1 MTCRE
6 MEEVIITSAVA
17 PEATEHVAECKHCR
31 HLVTLF
37 GESGQA
43 SPPSTDQMKRIE
55 AMILRGLT
63 PVQPLASQRAFFSA
77 FALVFLAVV
86 GGGSLLLG
94 TDGWRAL
101 SVLQRIA
108 RLCADGSV
116 RGAAGPLPGSADGPG
131 KRTRHLLY
139 SVVDRS
145 FGAAGA
151 DYRHRIPFARGIRF
165 CFSRPHVPGNRVDLC
180 RSRSSLVLVTPAAR
194 RYSVSWLDGHDGR
207 LLSRACGLDGARSPL
222 SQPES
227 VSHSGVALGCGS
239 AGDAGR
245 SGARPPVEPHI
256 TFLAPVRINQWKLFY
271 ER

>member
-1 MTCRE
+1 MEMTQRSCPMTCRE

-108 RLCADGSV
+108 VFAPTAACAGLLALCLGRLMAP
-116 RGAAGPLPGSADGPG
+116 RSA
-131 KRTRHLLY
+131 L
-139 SVVDRS
+139 VV
-145 FGAAGA
+145 
-151 DYRHRIPFARGIRF
+151 
-165 CFSRPHVPGNRVDLC
+165 FST
-180 RSRSSLVLVTPAAR
+180 RSSI
-194 RYSVSWLDGHDGR
+194 GR
-207 LLSRACGLDGARSPL
+207 LSPL
-222 SQPES
+222 
-227 VSHSGVALGCGS
+227 
-239 AGDAGR
+239 
-245 SGARPPVEPHI
+245 
-256 TFLAPVRINQWKLFY
+256 AP
-271 ER
+271 